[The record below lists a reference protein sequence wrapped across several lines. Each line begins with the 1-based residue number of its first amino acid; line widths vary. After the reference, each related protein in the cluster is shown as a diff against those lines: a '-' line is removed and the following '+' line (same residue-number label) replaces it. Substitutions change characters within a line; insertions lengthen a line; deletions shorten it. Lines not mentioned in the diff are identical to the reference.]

1 MSPSTWHNNQFWESE
16 YTSEEV
22 KEYWRKW
29 LKDFTKRERA
39 LSAIDNTLK

>member
-1 MSPSTWHNNQFWESE
+1 MENQFWECGLYSE
-16 YTSEEV
+16 KT
-22 KEYWRKW
+22 KDEYRKW